1 MLTFL
6 LGGARSGKTAFALQL
21 ARGHGA
27 RGGRVAYIATSPQID
42 GDAELDA
49 RIELH
54 RRERPADWR
63 TIEEQHDLI
72 GALDAAGTAFA
83 IVDCLTLWVSNLMW
97 RGDDDAAIDAAAR
110 SFAAAA
116 AGREA
121 PVVVVS
127 NEVGMGIHPP
137 TELGRRYRDVLG
149 RVNQAVAAAADTT
162 LLLVAGRA
170 LALHEPGSLL

>member
-6 LGGARSGKTAFALQL
+6 LGGARSGKSAFALRL
-21 ARGHGA
+21 GREHAAG
-27 RGGRVAYIATSPQID
+27 GGRVAYVATSPRIA

-54 RRERPADWR
+54 RSERPADWA

-72 GALDAAGTAFA
+72 AALDSAGDAFA
-83 IVDCLTLWVSNLMW
+83 IVDCLTLWVSNVMW
-97 RGDDDAAIDAAAR
+97 RGDDDTAITVAAR
-110 SFAAAA
+110 AFGDAA
-116 AGREA
+116 AGRTA

-149 RVNQAVAAAADTT
+149 RVNQAVAAASDTT
-162 LLLVAGRA
+162 LLIVAGRA
-170 LALHEPGSLL
+170 LALDEPGSLL